1 MNSLT
6 NKFNTSEWVAM
17 KISISIIW
25 IYMIFIIL
33 TTYDSVPLS
42 TSICKILPCNLIT
55 SPFISILV
63 FVISIVILLF
73 YILEVHIKKALLA
86 IFIISV
92 IVFTIEESN
101 GILNRRSML
110 SFIFFAQLVAY
121 LLYEGKNEVLKNQRI
136 LLSIQVV
143 AAAYTLSALSKLE
156 ISGFQWFLDGKNIV
170 LQILKSNY
178 YDYIGNGD
186 IINVLNGWK
195 NVELIQKHTYLLYLL
210 LASSLILELFSFIS
224 ILGKRQAFVYGALLS
239 GMHIGI
245 YLLMNIR
252 IEAIILPM
260 VIFMVNPLYLF
271 YYLILSPLVEKIK
284 NLNYK

>member
-195 NVELIQKHTYLLYLL
+195 NVELVQKHTYLLYLL
-210 LASSLILELFSFIS
+210 LASSLILEMFSFIS
-224 ILGKRQAFVYGALLS
+224 ILGKRQAFVYGTLLS

-252 IEAIILPM
+252 IEAVILPM

-271 YYLILSPLVEKIK
+271 YNLILFPLVEKIK